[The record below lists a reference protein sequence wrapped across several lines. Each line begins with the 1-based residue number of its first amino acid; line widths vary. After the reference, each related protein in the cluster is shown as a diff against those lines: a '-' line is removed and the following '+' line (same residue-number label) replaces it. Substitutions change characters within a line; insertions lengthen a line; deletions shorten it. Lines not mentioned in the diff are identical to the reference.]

1 MQVKRKMPVTQ
12 VQDERLST
20 PPGELPSTP
29 SPRSCIALFQTSSP
43 LLSPLNKSP
52 QPTSANH
59 IQEQEMQESDTPT
72 TTISS
77 MDVTSETNKK
87 CKNPQPL
94 DKEKEGKNLY
104 DHLHLDPRF
113 FFLQAPSTYR
123 DEHYAEVLSNVRER
137 SIFTG
142 NRAVS
147 FFLSTL
153 DHIRKEQSQFLGPFR
168 QARKNTSNVLHY
180 TQASMTTPFI

>member
-1 MQVKRKMPVTQ
+1 MCATWRQLSMHIRDKHDSQPVSCKYSQCGCALVMSRSRKSQLLAHEAKCKYHPVKGRTTRNRRIHMQVKRKMPVTQ

-52 QPTSANH
+52 QPTSATH

-113 FFLQAPSTYR
+113 FFL
-123 DEHYAEVLSNVRER
+123 
-137 SIFTG
+137 
-142 NRAVS
+142 
-147 FFLSTL
+147 
-153 DHIRKEQSQFLGPFR
+153 
-168 QARKNTSNVLHY
+168 
-180 TQASMTTPFI
+180 

>member
-94 DKEKEGKNLY
+94 DKEGKNLY

-168 QARKNTSNVLHY
+168 QEK
-180 TQASMTTPFI
+180 TPRTYYIIHRRP